1 MALKNTAIL
10 CRWRIVYFPPH
21 LNAPC
26 LCRHLRWPPLH
37 VVVLVGGDLR
47 GGEVVLG
54 GEVEGVEGASLHC
67 PGGEAAGLGGM
78 PRVLLRVRVVVAVL
92 RRRD

>member
-1 MALKNTAIL
+1 M
-10 CRWRIVYFPPH
+10 IVRVFPH

-26 LCRHLRWPPLH
+26 LGSHLGRPLLH

-54 GEVEGVEGASLHC
+54 GEVDGVEGASLHC
-67 PGGEAAGLGGM
+67 PGGEATGLGGM
-78 PRVLLRVRVVVAVL
+78 PGVLLRVRVVVL
-92 RRRD
+92 WRRD